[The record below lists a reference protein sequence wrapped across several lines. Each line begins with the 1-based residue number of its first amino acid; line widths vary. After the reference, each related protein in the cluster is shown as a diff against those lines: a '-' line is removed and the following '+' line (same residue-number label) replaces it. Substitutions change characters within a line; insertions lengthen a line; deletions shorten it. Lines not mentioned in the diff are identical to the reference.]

1 MNFDQMMDSW
11 RSQDEAPLYGV
22 NRDLLQL
29 VLRHEQAHIRRELRN
44 EQWIAYAVGIGAA
57 LFGTFW
63 IWQTIV
69 REDPIVYTAA
79 AGLGAGAFALWAGA
93 FWLSRRRQALR
104 ERGFG
109 NSLQEEIR
117 RNLSLVDYQLSR
129 AGRWSAALL
138 WAAPVMVGSV
148 LLYVLLATINDN
160 TDFWYDA
167 GMIALVVVSIVWGA
181 RDTSRKIS
189 QELEPRRQKLRELLA
204 KLDGGE

>member
-11 RSQDEAPLYGV
+11 RSQEEAPLYGV

-29 VLRHEQAHIRRELRN
+29 VLQHEQAHIRRELRI
-44 EQWIAYAVGIGAA
+44 EQWTAYAVGIGAA

-63 IWQTIV
+63 IWQTIM
-69 REDPIVYTAA
+69 RADPIVYTAA
-79 AGLGAGAFALWAGA
+79 AGLGTAAFALWAGA

-117 RNLSLVDYQLSR
+117 GNLSLVDYQLSR

-148 LLYVLLATINDN
+148 LLYALLAAINDN
-160 TDFWYDA
+160 TAFMFDVA
-167 GMIALVVVSIVWGA
+167 MIALVVVSILWTTYA
-181 RDTSRKIS
+181 TSCEIR

-204 KLDGGE
+204 KLEGSE